1 MLFCRSFLFIVVRCT
16 LSTFFAGYFLSFML
30 NSPFLPS
37 FNILLYNRKLLPNS
51 NVSLFNI
58 HNFLPLDFKIEGQ
71 ILRCQQQHSCSKCEK
86 QSIFVLRNGTRDGTL
101 KNRPSQDQCR
111 CGGTPPQNQ
120 NQGYYYEELIGGQ
133 RGFNNL

>member
-1 MLFCRSFLFIVVRCT
+1 MELYMHSISEDKGTFLTTILILRIWDYHSFFSELDSQFKKRKLSFSTMLFCRSFLFIVVRCT

-86 QSIFVLRNGTRDGTL
+86 
-101 KNRPSQDQCR
+101 
-111 CGGTPPQNQ
+111 
-120 NQGYYYEELIGGQ
+120 
-133 RGFNNL
+133 

>member
-1 MLFCRSFLFIVVRCT
+1 MELYMHSISEAKGTFLTTILILRIWDYHSFFSKWDSQFKQRKLSFSTMLFCRSFLSFLFIVVRCT

-71 ILRCQQQHSCSKCEK
+71 IVRCQQQHSCSKCEK
-86 QSIFVLRNGTRDGTL
+86 
-101 KNRPSQDQCR
+101 
-111 CGGTPPQNQ
+111 
-120 NQGYYYEELIGGQ
+120 
-133 RGFNNL
+133 